1 MSMTPV
7 LLIGG
12 GGHCRSVIDVIESG
26 AQYQVAGIVQPASDG
41 LTPILG
47 YPVRGDDNALP
58 GLLGQTPCALVAIG
72 QLKNASLR
80 QRLFGKLLDLR
91 AEIPVVVSPLAHVS
105 RHAKLG
111 RGTVVL
117 HGALVNAAALVG
129 ENCIIN
135 SMALVEHDARIGP
148 HCHISTGALLNGGVE
163 VGAGCFIG
171 SGTVIHQGVTIGA
184 GSVIGAGCVISHD
197 VAAHTI
203 MRYKA

>member
-1 MSMTPV
+1 MTMPPV

-26 AQYQVAGIVQPASDG
+26 AQYQVAGIVQPTSAG
-41 LTPILG
+41 ITPVLG
-47 YPVRGDDNALP
+47 YPVLGNDDELP
-58 GLLGQTPCALVAIG
+58 SLLGQTPCALVTVG
-72 QLKNASLR
+72 QLKDVFLR
-80 QRLFGKLLDLR
+80 QRLFDRLLNLR
-91 AEIPVVVSPLAHVS
+91 AEIPVVVSPRAHVS
-105 RHAKLG
+105 QHAQLC

-148 HCHISTGALLNGGVE
+148 HSHISTGAKLNGGVE

-171 SGTVIHQGVTIGA
+171 SGAVIHQGVTIGA

-197 VAAHTI
+197 IAAHTI
-203 MRYKA
+203 IRYEA

>member
-1 MSMTPV
+1 MIMTPI

-41 LTPILG
+41 LTPIMG

-58 GLLGQTPCALVAIG
+58 GLLGLTPYALVTIG
-72 QLKNASLR
+72 QLRDASMR

-91 AEIPVVVSPLAHVS
+91 AEIPVVVSPRAHVS
-105 RHAKLG
+105 RHAQLG

-117 HGALVNAAALVG
+117 HGALVNAAARVG

-135 SMALVEHDARIGP
+135 SMALV
-148 HCHISTGALLNGGVE
+148 
-163 VGAGCFIG
+163 
-171 SGTVIHQGVTIGA
+171 
-184 GSVIGAGCVISHD
+184 
-197 VAAHTI
+197 
-203 MRYKA
+203 

>member
-26 AQYQVAGIVQPASDG
+26 EQYQITGIVQLACEG
-41 LTPILG
+41 FTPILG

-58 GLLGQTPCALVAIG
+58 GLLGQTPCALVTVG
-72 QLKNASLR
+72 QLTNASLR
-80 QRLFGKLLDLR
+80 QRLFNKLLDLR
-91 AEIPVVVSPLAHVS
+91 VEIPVVVSPRAHVS
-105 RHAKLG
+105 RHARLG
-111 RGTVVL
+111 CGTVVL

-148 HCHISTGALLNGGVE
+148 HCHISTGARLNGGVE

-171 SGTVIHQGVTIGA
+171 SGAVIHQGVTIGER
-184 GSVIGAGCVISHD
+184 SVIGAGCVISHD

-203 MRYKA
+203 TRYEA